1 MWWNRI
7 GDIYACLNL
16 DCRDYRKADSNSWR
30 SPSGFPEGLLLLW
43 AVSRCCP
50 YACSPIAV
58 HGVYSSV
65 CQILNIKCFH
75 FSNHSGRTFLSR
87 FYPHFTTNSLNVIHF
102 PFCHKRQR
110 AIFLNARL
118 FARGYRFLCLPFLP
132 WLCFLQSDRP
142 NSYHGREEQSLLI
155 WMEALIFFSR
165 FQIYESYIRWQ
176 YSTHSLEWIT
186 KSTLRRIV

>member
-1 MWWNRI
+1 MFFQELVHSQSRTTYSRTW
-7 GDIYACLNL
+7 CVFV
-16 DCRDYRKADSNSWR
+16 R
-30 SPSGFPEGLLLLW
+30 SS
-43 AVSRCCP
+43 
-50 YACSPIAV
+50 
-58 HGVYSSV
+58 
-65 CQILNIKCFH
+65 NIKCFH

-155 WMEALIFFSR
+155 WMLDGSANIFQS
-165 FQIYESYIRWQ
+165 ISN
-176 YSTHSLEWIT
+176 L
-186 KSTLRRIV
+186 